1 MTSVKKPKRSS
12 RRSRRSRCSRGVAK
26 VAGVRSPGN
35 RCKSK
40 PGPKRSRKCAN
51 GVKLDGACAKKVGR
65 KSRRSRRR
73 SRK

>member
-1 MTSVKKPKRSS
+1 MTSVKKSKRS
-12 RRSRRSRCSRGVAK
+12 RRCSRGVAK
-26 VAGVRSPGN
+26 VGGVRSPGN

-40 PGPKRSRKCAN
+40 PGAKRSRKCAN

-65 KSRRSRRR
+65 KSRRSRRSRR